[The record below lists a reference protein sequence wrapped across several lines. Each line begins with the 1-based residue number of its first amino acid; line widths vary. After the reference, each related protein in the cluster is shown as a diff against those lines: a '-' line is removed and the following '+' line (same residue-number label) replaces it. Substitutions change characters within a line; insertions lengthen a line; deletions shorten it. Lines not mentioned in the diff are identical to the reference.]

1 MVESYVTR
9 RKQYINFEINDGN
22 GKTELLEIICGVPK
36 GSILGPLLFMIYI
49 NDFCQVSD
57 ILKQS
62 CLQMAQTYFVCAMIK
77 RLFFKYKFGTSEH
90 F

>member
-9 RKQYINFEINDGN
+9 RKQYINFEINGDN

-36 GSILGPLLFMIYI
+36 WSILGPLLFMIYI

-57 ILKQS
+57 ILKSVMLADGTNS
-62 CLQMAQTYFVCAMIK
+62 CCLSNDKKT
-77 RLFFKYKFGTSEH
+77 LF
-90 F
+90 

>member
-57 ILKQS
+57 ILKS
-62 CLQMAQTYFVCAMIK
+62 VMFTDGTNVFCLCNDKKT
-77 RLFFKYKFGTSEH
+77 LF
-90 F
+90 